1 MRLIE
6 SIWTKARSKI
16 RTIVLPEGD
25 EPRTVA
31 AAAIRGEDSAVPEVG
46 ADEAVHAVADA
57 EFSVLHAHELRAV
70 GACLSHRRAL
80 AGREAGGRKHDADS
94 GRHGV

>member
-31 AAAIRGEDSAVPEVG
+31 AAEILRKEGLAEPILIGKTFSWEKKSEYVKASSDFERQLKECIFEVISED
-46 ADEAVHAVADA
+46 DK
-57 EFSVLHAHELRAV
+57 ELRVKFKNA
-70 GACLSHRRAL
+70 
-80 AGREAGGRKHDADS
+80 
-94 GRHGV
+94 